1 MKNNCDIVQ
10 DLLPLYLDGICSEGS
25 RKFVEEHISE
35 CEKCSGTL
43 SKLKNTEYDKEIL
56 YEKEKVIQ
64 YTYKKTKQKTES
76 ALEPMN
82 WLICRGILP
91 VSMTKAR

>member
-43 SKLKNTEYDKEIL
+43 SKLKNTEYDKESSNEDHGDADVGNLPYSIS
-56 YEKEKVIQ
+56 KF
-64 YTYKKTKQKTES
+64 
-76 ALEPMN
+76 A
-82 WLICRGILP
+82 CARGG
-91 VSMTKAR
+91 